1 VHGKAEQH
9 WVAAERQVLS
19 EMATHLNATTTLS
32 DQKKPAPARRGRPT
46 MNVRPQSKKV
56 AVQGGPRG
64 EKDEVC
70 VQSGNPKG
78 GGSTEVKT

>member
-1 VHGKAEQH
+1 MELTLHDRIRERAYQIWNASGRVHGKAEQH

-56 AVQGGPRG
+56 AV
-64 EKDEVC
+64 
-70 VQSGNPKG
+70 
-78 GGSTEVKT
+78 